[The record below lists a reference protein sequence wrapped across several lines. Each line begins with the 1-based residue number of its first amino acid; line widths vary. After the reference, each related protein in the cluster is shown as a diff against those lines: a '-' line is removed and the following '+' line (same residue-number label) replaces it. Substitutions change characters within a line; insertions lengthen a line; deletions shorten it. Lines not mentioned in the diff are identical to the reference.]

1 MCRPFLLNGFNE
13 RRVMPADDSTLTVS
27 PLDSLTGQAGL
38 PTVPALTIVWHPH
51 LDRIG
56 QIAPLTNLIELDVAH
71 VSRTEPIFLP
81 PGADFGEALA
91 HRFISK
97 DPVLD
102 VVFKSGSFELRRT
115 QDDQVEVDG
124 ELLTG
129 PRRVSAEDLRRGL
142 IITLARRIVLCLHAV
157 HFPISRS
164 PTLGLLG
171 TSDAIEDVRR
181 SITRLAPKTTPVL
194 LRGESG
200 SGKELAARAL
210 HQAGGRS
217 KGPFVAVNMGRL
229 ERNRAV
235 ADLFGHKKG
244 SFTGATDDQP
254 GYFRAAAGGT
264 IFLDEIGYT
273 TSDVQPM
280 LLRVLDD
287 QEVQPVGSSQTL
299 KVDVRIVAA
308 TDAHL
313 EKAVAE
319 HRFERPLYNR
329 LNNSF
334 VISLPPLRARREDV
348 GLLLLHLLKKEI
360 SDPNELQR
368 LQEPDPKVRP
378 WLSARDVA
386 AVARSTL
393 GANVRSLLGLARKL
407 AETIGDGAA
416 ADTHSEV
423 QRFLTSDAAAG
434 AAQPTASLG
443 EPETPTPVQYAEEH
457 VVAALERARWNRS
470 KAAEILGVGRRTLY
484 DWLDKFPQ
492 LRGVLSVAEP
502 ELRRQLSDFGGDVER
517 LAAELGTSAA
527 LLNRRLSRKS

>member
-1 MCRPFLLNGFNE
+1 MAG
-13 RRVMPADDSTLTVS
+13 DDSTLTLG

-56 QIAPLTNLIELDVAH
+56 HIAPLTNLLELDVAH
-71 VSRTEPIFLP
+71 VSRSEPIFFP
-81 PGADFGEALA
+81 PGADTGEPLA

-97 DPVLD
+97 EPILD
-102 VVFKSGSFELRRT
+102 VVFIRGTFELRRL
-115 QDDQVEVDG
+115 QEAQVEVDG
-124 ELLTG
+124 QLLTA
-129 PRRVSAEDLRRGL
+129 PRRVSADDLRGGL

-164 PTLGLLG
+164 PPLGLLG

-181 SITRLAPKTTPVL
+181 SITRFANKATPVL

-210 HQAGGRS
+210 HYAGSRA

-229 ERNRAV
+229 DRHRAV

-254 GYFRAAAGGT
+254 GYFRSAAGGT

-273 TSDVQPM
+273 ASDVQPM

-287 QEVQPVGSSQTL
+287 QEVQPVGSSQAV
-299 KVDVRIVAA
+299 KVDARIVAA
-308 TDAHL
+308 TDAQL

-319 HRFERPLYNR
+319 QKFERPLYNR
-329 LNNSF
+329 LNTSF
-334 VISLPPLRARREDV
+334 VISLPSLRARREDV
-348 GLLLLHLLKKEI
+348 GVLLFHLLKKELG
-360 SDPNELQR
+360 DPSELQR

-386 AVARSTL
+386 AIARAPLS
-393 GANVRSLLGLARKL
+393 ANVRSLVGLARKL
-407 AETIGDGAA
+407 AHAFGHGPAG
-416 ADTHSEV
+416 DTHSEV
-423 QRFLTSDAAAG
+423 RRFLADDAASVIS
-434 AAQPTASLG
+434 PSSTTLHP
-443 EPETPTPVQYAEEH
+443 PETPPPVRHSEEH
-457 VVAALERARWNRS
+457 LVAALERSRWNRS
-470 KAAEILGVGRRTLY
+470 KAAEVLRVGRTTLY
-484 DWLDKFPQ
+484 EWLEKYPQ
-492 LRGVLSVAEP
+492 LRSVMAVGEA
-502 ELRRQLSDFGGDVER
+502 ELRRRLNDAGGDVER
-517 LAAELGTSAA
+517 LAAELGTTAA
-527 LLNRRLSRKS
+527 LVNRRLAR